1 MRPAVSRKDDTQF
14 RHNPTRVEWYNN
26 IKKLEMINLIKVLVA
41 DDELLVRIGLRT
53 TIEWEENGFTIVGE
67 AKNGKEAIELFDKF
81 DADILITDIRMP
93 VMDGLEVIK
102 TIKEKKRD
110 LKSIILTHYDD
121 FSYAQKA
128 INLGASEFILKNNL
142 SSDNLLLV
150 LKKLSEELTPEKTN
164 HIKSMTETDY
174 LYYALEKAILTNI
187 SKIDYEGLIRIDTD
201 GRFYSNYFVAYG
213 KICYSDDL
221 EPDLNNNEFFKN
233 LSNIFVSTE
242 NVKQAMMMIEG
253 HLVYLY
259 NIGFKTENYQKEQTE
274 IVNIL
279 KRNIKQFFDL
289 DMFFGISTVGDTPL
303 EIPRLVI
310 EGKKACE
317 SCFFSED
324 KVIHYDGRIEKIAD
338 ENIKIKPD
346 LIRKYINQS
355 DLASLYAYIDER
367 FDKIYVTY
375 NKMGVRKLF
384 IDFISLA
391 QIIYQEKHAEDEV
404 VNDAKFR
411 YIYFDKLVDFK
422 AIREYV
428 KGVYHFISEKNEDK
442 SYSYYITKSIEY
454 IKENYERNITLEEV
468 AEYSQIS
475 KSYLSLLFKQ
485 ETGINFSAFLTG
497 YRVDKC
503 KEYLR
508 ESHYKIYEIAERVGF
523 DNPYYFSK
531 VFKEKVGI
539 SCKEYQKKYYKENR
553 N

>member
-1 MRPAVSRKDDTQF
+1 M
-14 RHNPTRVEWYNN
+14 
-26 IKKLEMINLIKVLVA
+26 EMIGLIKVLVA

-53 TIEWEENGFTIVGE
+53 TIEWEANGFTIVGE

-102 TIKEKKRD
+102 KIKEKKKD

-150 LKKLSEELTPEKTN
+150 LKKLSEELAPG
-164 HIKSMTETDY
+164 KSNSIRSSLTETDF

-187 SKIDYEGLIRIDTD
+187 SKIDYEGLIRIDTA
-201 GRFYSNYFVAYG
+201 GQFYPNYFVAYG
-213 KICYSDDL
+213 KICYNEDL
-221 EPDLNNNEFFKN
+221 ESDINSNELFKN
-233 LSNIFVSTE
+233 LSNIFVSTD
-242 NVKQAMMMIEG
+242 NARQAMMMIEDN
-253 HLVYLY
+253 LVYLY
-259 NIGFKTENYQKEQTE
+259 NIDFKTEDHQKEQAE
-274 IVNIL
+274 IANIL

-289 DMFFGISTVGDTPL
+289 DMFFGISSAGDKPL
-303 EIPRLVI
+303 DIPRLVI

-317 SCFFSED
+317 RCFFSED
-324 KVIHYDGRIEKIAD
+324 KVIHYDGRIEKIGD
-338 ENIKIKPD
+338 ENVKIKPD
-346 LIRKYINQS
+346 LIRKYINQA
-355 DLASLYAYIDER
+355 DMASLYAYIEER
-367 FDKIYVTY
+367 FGKIYGAY

-391 QIIYQEKHAEDEV
+391 QIIHQEKYAEDEV
-404 VNDAKFR
+404 VSDAKFR
-411 YIYFDKLVDFK
+411 YIYFDKLADFRTIK
-422 AIREYV
+422 EYV
-428 KGVYHFISEKNEDK
+428 KDVYHFVSENNENK
-442 SYSYYITKSIEY
+442 SYSYYIVKSIEY

-468 AEYSQIS
+468 AENSQIS

-485 ETGINFSAFLTG
+485 ETGINFSAFLTN
-497 YRVDKC
+497 YRVEKC

-539 SCKEYQKKYYKENR
+539 SCKEYQKKYYKDKK
-553 N
+553 

>member
-1 MRPAVSRKDDTQF
+1 
-14 RHNPTRVEWYNN
+14 
-26 IKKLEMINLIKVLVA
+26 MINLIKVLVA

-102 TIKEKKRD
+102 TIKEKKKD

-142 SSDNLLLV
+142 SSDSLLLV
-150 LKKLSEELTPEKTN
+150 LKKLSEELVPGKTSGV
-164 HIKSMTETDY
+164 KSMTETDY

-187 SKIDYEGLIRIDTD
+187 SKIDYESLVSIKTEGQYDP
-201 GRFYSNYFVAYG
+201 NYFVAYG

-221 EPDLNNNEFFKN
+221 ESDINNNEFFKN

-242 NVKQAMMMIEG
+242 NVKQAMMMIED

-259 NIGFKTENYQKEQTE
+259 NIGFKTENHQKEQAE

-289 DMFFGISTVGDTPL
+289 DIFFGISSVGDKPL
-303 EIPRLVI
+303 DIPRLVV

-317 SCFFSED
+317 RCFFSED

-338 ENIKIKPD
+338 ENVKIKPD

-355 DLASLYAYIDER
+355 DLTNLYAYIDER
-367 FDKIYVTY
+367 FDKIYGTY

-391 QIIYQEKHAEDEV
+391 QIIYQEKYAEDEV

-411 YIYFDKLVDFK
+411 YIYFDKLVDFR

-428 KGVYHFISEKNEDK
+428 KDVYHFISEKNEDK

-497 YRVDKC
+497 YRVEKC

-539 SCKEYQKKYYKENR
+539 SCKEYQKKYYKENKI
-553 N
+553 

>member
-1 MRPAVSRKDDTQF
+1 
-14 RHNPTRVEWYNN
+14 
-26 IKKLEMINLIKVLVA
+26 LIKVLVA

-53 TIEWEENGFTIVGE
+53 TIEWEKNGFTIVGE
-67 AKNGKEAIELFDKF
+67 AKNGKEAVELFDKF

-93 VMDGLEVIK
+93 VLDGLEVIK
-102 TIKEKKRD
+102 RIKEKKKD

-128 INLGASEFILKNNL
+128 INLGASEFILENNL
-142 SSDNLLLV
+142 SSDNLLMV
-150 LKKLSEELTPEKTN
+150 LKKLSDELVPGKTN
-164 HIKSMTETDY
+164 SIRSMTETDY

-187 SKIDYEGLIRIDTD
+187 SKIDYEGLI
-201 GRFYSNYFVAYG
+201 GVNAGSQFYSNYFVAYG
-213 KICYSDDL
+213 KICYNDDL
-221 EPDLNNNEFFKN
+221 ESDIKNNNEFFKN
-233 LSNIFVSTE
+233 LSNIFVSTD
-242 NVKQAMMMIEG
+242 NVKQAMMMVED

-259 NIGFKTENYQKEQTE
+259 NIDFKTENHQKEQAE
-274 IVNIL
+274 IINIL

-289 DMFFGISTVGDTPL
+289 DMFFGVSSVGDNPL
-303 EIPRLVI
+303 DIPRLVT
-310 EGKKACE
+310 EAKKACE
-317 SCFFSED
+317 RCFFSED
-324 KVIHYDGRIEKIAD
+324 KVIHYDGRIEKMAD

-346 LIRKYINQS
+346 IIRKYLNQS
-355 DLASLYAYIDER
+355 DMTSLYAYIDER
-367 FDKIYVTY
+367 FDKIYGSY

-391 QIIYQEKHAEDEV
+391 QIIHQEKYAEDEV
-404 VNDAKFR
+404 VSDAKFR
-411 YIYFDKLVDFK
+411 YIYFDKLADFK
-422 AIREYV
+422 AIKEYV
-428 KGVYHFISEKNEDK
+428 KDVYHFISEKNDDR
-442 SYSYYITKSIEY
+442 SYSYYINKSIEY

-485 ETGINFSAFLTG
+485 ETGINFSAFLTS
-497 YRVDKC
+497 YRVEKC

-553 N
+553 K